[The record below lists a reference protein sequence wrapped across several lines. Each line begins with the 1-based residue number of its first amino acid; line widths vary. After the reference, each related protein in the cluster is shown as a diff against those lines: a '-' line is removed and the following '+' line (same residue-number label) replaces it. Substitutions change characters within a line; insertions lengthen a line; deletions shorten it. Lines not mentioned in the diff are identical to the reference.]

1 MFTAQVEACT
11 KLFPAV
17 FVRPTTNSMF
27 QFEFGCIKV
36 RNYLPCLLNMLCILF
51 FKMGLNILYILAF
64 YKKCF

>member
-36 RNYLPCLLNMLCILF
+36 KNYLPCLLGM
-51 FKMGLNILYILAF
+51 
-64 YKKCF
+64 

>member
-17 FVRPTTNSMF
+17 FVRPTTNNVF

-36 RNYLPCLLNMLCILF
+36 KNYLPCLLDICMYVF
-51 FKMGLNILYILAF
+51 FKWD
-64 YKKCF
+64 